1 MSSVPYS
8 KNLCSVEGVKTKNL
22 NNVIRD
28 KGTIGRQ
35 NMAVRLSISS
45 DIFIGILICYTIH
58 PFILEFELF
67 NSNKVILY
75 NLPISGK

>member
-35 NMAVRLSISS
+35 NMAVKLSISS
-45 DIFIGILICYTIH
+45 DIFHWNIDMLHH
-58 PFILEFELF
+58 PSI
-67 NSNKVILY
+67 Y
-75 NLPISGK
+75 P